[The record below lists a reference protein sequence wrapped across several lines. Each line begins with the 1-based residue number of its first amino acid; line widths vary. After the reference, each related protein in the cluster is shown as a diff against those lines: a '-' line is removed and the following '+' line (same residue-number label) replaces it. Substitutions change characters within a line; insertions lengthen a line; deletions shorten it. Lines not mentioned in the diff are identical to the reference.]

1 MILAAHQ
8 PNFIPW
14 IGYFHK
20 MARADKFVLAD
31 DVQYTTH
38 GFINRNHIK
47 TVNGKQWLTVPVIT
61 KGRGLQKINEVR
73 IDKDQDWQ
81 RRHWN
86 SLQTNYK
93 YAPYF
98 DYYADFFER
107 LYQKEWVFLV
117 DLNITLIEFV
127 REALNISCPVILSS
141 ELDLTYGLVES
152 SEATER
158 IVDMVKKTGCAKY
171 LSGESGKKYLN
182 EKLFEDAGIEL
193 IYADF
198 AHPKYHQQFGE
209 FVSHLSIIDLLFNEG
224 VGAGKFVKAP
234 NENLS
239 G

>member
-20 MARADKFVLAD
+20 MALADKFVLAD

-38 GFINRNHIK
+38 GYINRNYIK
-47 TVNGKQWLTVPVIT
+47 TANGKQWLTVPVIT

-73 IDKDQDWQ
+73 IDKDQDWR

-86 SLQTNYK
+86 SLQMNYK

-98 DYYADFFER
+98 DYYADFFEQ
-107 LYQKEWVFLV
+107 LYQKEWTFLV
-117 DLNITLIEFV
+117 DLNIELIEFV
-127 REALNISCPVILSS
+127 RKSLNIPCPILLSS
-141 ELDLTYGLVES
+141 ELDLRS
-152 SEATER
+152 DATEG
-158 IVDMVKKTGCAKY
+158 IVDMVKKVNCTKY

-182 EKLFEDAGIEL
+182 EKLFADAGIEL
-193 IYADF
+193 IYTDF

-209 FVSHLSIIDLLFNEG
+209 FVFHLSIIDLLFNEG
-224 VGAGKFVKAP
+224 VRAGEFV
-234 NENLS
+234 EGRLD
-239 G
+239 

>member
-20 MARADKFVLAD
+20 MAKADKFVLAD

-47 TVNGKQWLTVPVIT
+47 TANGKQWLTVPVIT

-73 IDKDQDWQ
+73 IDKHQDW
-81 RRHWN
+81 RRRQWN

-107 LYQKEWVFLV
+107 LYKKEWVFLV
-117 DLNITLIEFV
+117 DLNLALIEFI
-127 REALNISCPVILSS
+127 REALNISCPVQLSS
-141 ELDLTYGLVES
+141 ELDLRSG
-152 SEATER
+152 ATER
-158 IVDMVKKTGCAKY
+158 IVDMVKKTSCTKY
-171 LSGESGKKYLN
+171 FSGESGKNYLN
-182 EKLFEDAGIEL
+182 QELFQDVGIEL
-193 IYADF
+193 LYSDF
-198 AHPKYHQQFGE
+198 THPSYHQQFGE

-224 VGAGKFVKAP
+224 VRAGDVVKG
-234 NENLS
+234 S
-239 G
+239 KVY